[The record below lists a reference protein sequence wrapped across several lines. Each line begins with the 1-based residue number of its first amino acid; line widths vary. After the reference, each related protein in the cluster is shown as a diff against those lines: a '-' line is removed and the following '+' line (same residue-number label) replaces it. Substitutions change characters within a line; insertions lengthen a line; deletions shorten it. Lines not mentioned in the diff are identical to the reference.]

1 MDNLSIKNHPNP
13 VRLFLHLL
21 SNQSPATPEA
31 LHSTEMLYYSGV
43 NPVIFYFF
51 RSGSSSFCLSD
62 EFMWLVV
69 LPLCVCLSGISRL
82 DLGDSAST
90 KSDMVDLL
98 LSGGLLKAIQK
109 FHLEIV
115 ERANHN
121 AETSTIASIKSAPQ
135 ELYPP
140 QDDFR
145 TACLPLTIEEDF
157 PLIKSGY
164 SACRGHLSAVY
175 MFELNGEIH
184 EDNLALLDGVDYAI
198 IRGIHSG
205 RSTGMI

>member
-13 VRLFLHLL
+13 VRLLLHLL

-43 NPVIFYFF
+43 NPVMFY
-51 RSGSSSFCLSD
+51 LSD

-164 SACRGHLSAVY
+164 SACRGHLSA
-175 MFELNGEIH
+175 G
-184 EDNLALLDGVDYAI
+184 AAATGAI
-198 IRGIHSG
+198 PTIASKNTKQQHHQRKL
-205 RSTGMI
+205 